1 VSGERVTPIV
11 WIGSEFARQTLCV
24 DGIEHGYA
32 GRQLVFAI
40 QNQPY
45 ATYLHIHLP
54 RPDGRVYLREEFPN
68 ADAARERAETI
79 LRGFL
84 IHLLVSDSGTVRKV
98 S

>member
-1 VSGERVTPIV
+1 VSGAPKIPIA
-11 WIGSEFARQTLCV
+11 WIGSEFAQKTLSV

-40 QNQPY
+40 QNQPC
-45 ATYLHIHLP
+45 ATYLHVYLP
-54 RPDGRVYLREEFPN
+54 RPDGRVYPREEFTS
-68 ADAARERAETI
+68 ADAAKERAETI

>member
-1 VSGERVTPIV
+1 VSGVRMIPIV
-11 WIGSEFARQTLCV
+11 WIGSEFARKTLTL

-45 ATYLHIHLP
+45 ATYLHVYLP
-54 RPDGRVYLREEFPN
+54 RPDGRVYPREEFPD
-68 ADAARERAETI
+68 ADAAKARAETI

-84 IHLLVSDSGTVRKV
+84 IHLLASDSGTVRKV